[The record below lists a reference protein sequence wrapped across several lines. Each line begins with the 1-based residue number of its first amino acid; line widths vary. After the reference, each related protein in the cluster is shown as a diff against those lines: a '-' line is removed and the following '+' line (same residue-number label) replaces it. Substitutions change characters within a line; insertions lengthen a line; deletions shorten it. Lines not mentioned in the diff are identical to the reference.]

1 MIFLLHFGKSV
12 FCRKNGLLQPLVR
25 AFLSVWVYLR
35 IGLGLKCQKR
45 AKFRQI
51 RRFAIFAFLMPP
63 RPYVFREGTGCFV
76 PRGTFFRSFY
86 REVFCRASS
95 WNFALLPADG
105 FANKNFPQMG
115 LSLCAFY
122 GGNVCAA
129 ILNIFLLR
137 LCGGIFDKAA
147 R

>member
-51 RRFAIFAFLMPP
+51 RRFAIFCLFNASAPICLP
-63 RPYVFREGTGCFV
+63 EGTGCFV

-95 WNFALLPADG
+95 WNF
-105 FANKNFPQMG
+105 
-115 LSLCAFY
+115 CAF
-122 GGNVCAA
+122 
-129 ILNIFLLR
+129 
-137 LCGGIFDKAA
+137 A
-147 R
+147 RRRIRKQKFPANRVVVMRVLWGKCVRGYFEYFFTAPMRRNF